1 MYFNFILHLQLNGHI
16 DGVRLEVYEK
26 IMWITLWCNN
36 CISFVAIDLLSV
48 CWVLGLKGSATYL
61 ETLSVFVGR
70 ALKPYCYRLILYEL
84 ECSQCMYSW
93 IYQQMTLNWWHFIFS
108 WQYTSN
114 VKFHSL
120 DNSDTNKDNICLVN
134 NLTNPQVILDFVQRM
149 VDLKVILTTNT
160 FLTEIKF

>member
-1 MYFNFILHLQLNGHI
+1 MSKELGLLQVSAGLNSVWALTKDGQVIHNCRRAFTHHEIIVDLMYFNFILHLQLNGHI

-84 ECSQCMYSW
+84 ECSQCMYS
-93 IYQQMTLNWWHFIFS
+93 
-108 WQYTSN
+108 
-114 VKFHSL
+114 
-120 DNSDTNKDNICLVN
+120 
-134 NLTNPQVILDFVQRM
+134 
-149 VDLKVILTTNT
+149 
-160 FLTEIKF
+160 